1 MPYNCEE
8 CNVIGAKLNNLVEK
22 RLCRDC
28 LISDK
33 YRMICKSDVKNQYN
47 FNNNDFENYPY
58 EVIYTKNPHYR
69 CAISMNLFYEKDIK
83 KYFIE
88 KHKAIVI
95 KNIDEL
101 NDELNYKLGNN
112 ILINHNNVIDYE
124 ILSNEII
131 NSLVKHIEEYIE
143 IEKENKKEILLN
155 KLLDKYDITNEELPA
170 SVLQEIEYS
179 SIKNLKKIILRFT
192 KRRELLEILKKHDIE
207 DCINMKICSNF
218 IDSKIEDKA
227 YEVKDKIKIYLEK
240 IKD

>member
-33 YRMICKSDVKNQYN
+33 YRMICKSEVKNQYN

-58 EVIYTKNPHYR
+58 QIIYTNNPLYK
-69 CAISMNLFYEKDIK
+69 CASSMNLFYEKEIK

-88 KHKAIVI
+88 KHKNIII
-95 KNIDEL
+95 KNI
-101 NDELNYKLGNN
+101 NHELNYKLGNN
-112 ILINHNNVIDYE
+112 IVINDNVIDYE
-124 ILSNEII
+124 NLSNEII

-143 IEKENKKEILLN
+143 TEKENKKEILLN
-155 KLLDKYDITNEELPA
+155 KLLDKYDITKEELTA

-179 SIKNLKKIILRFT
+179 SIKNLKHIIMCFAR
-192 KRRELLEILKKHDIE
+192 KRELLEMLKKHNIE
-207 DCINMKICSNF
+207 NHITMKICSDF
-218 IDSKIEDKA
+218 IDGKIEDKA

>member
-22 RLCRDC
+22 RLCKDC
-28 LISDK
+28 LSSDK
-33 YRMICKSDVKNQYN
+33 YNLICKSMVKSNYN

-69 CAISMNLFYEKDIK
+69 CATSMRLFYEKDIK

-88 KHKAIVI
+88 KYKAVVI
-95 KNIDEL
+95 KNIDEINHKL
-101 NDELNYKLGNN
+101 NNN
-112 ILINHNNVIDYE
+112 IIINNNVINYE
-124 ILSNEII
+124 NLSNEII

-170 SVLQEIEYS
+170 SVLEEIEYS
-179 SIKNLKKIILRFT
+179 SIKNLKNIVLCFARK
-192 KRRELLEILKKHDIE
+192 RELLEMLKKHNIE
-207 DCINMKICSNF
+207 NHITMKICSEY
-218 IDSKIEDKA
+218 IKGEIEDKA

>member
-22 RLCRDC
+22 RLCKDC
-28 LISDK
+28 LTSDK
-33 YRMICKSDVKNQYN
+33 YILICKSMVKSNYN

-69 CAISMNLFYEKDIK
+69 CATSMSLFYEKDIK

-95 KNIDEL
+95 KNFNEL
-101 NDELNYKLGNN
+101 NHKLGNN
-112 ILINHNNVIDYE
+112 NIIINDNDIDYE
-124 ILSNEII
+124 NLSNEII

-143 IEKENKKEILLN
+143 IEKDNKKEVLLN
-155 KLLDKYDITNEELPA
+155 KLLEKYDITKEELTA
-170 SVLQEIEYS
+170 SVLEEIEYS
-179 SIKNLKKIILRFT
+179 SLKNLKHIIMCFAR
-192 KRRELLEILKKHDIE
+192 RRELLEMLKKHNIE
-207 DCINMKICSNF
+207 NHITMKICSDF
-218 IDSKIEDKA
+218 IDGKIEDKA

>member
-8 CNVIGAKLNNLVEK
+8 CNIIGAKLNNLVEK
-22 RLCRDC
+22 RLCKDC

-33 YRMICKSDVKNQYN
+33 YRMICKSEVKNQYK

-58 EVIYTKNPHYR
+58 RVIYTNNPFYKS
-69 CAISMNLFYEKDIK
+69 ASGMNLFYEKDIK

-95 KNIDEL
+95 KNIDEI
-101 NDELNYKLGNN
+101 NYKLDNN
-112 ILINHNNVIDYE
+112 IVINDNVIDYE
-124 ILSNEII
+124 NLSNEII

-143 IEKENKKEILLN
+143 IEKENKKEILLD
-155 KLLDKYDITNEELPA
+155 KLLDKYDIDREELSA
-170 SVLQEIEYS
+170 SILEEIKYS
-179 SIKNLKKIILRFT
+179 SIKNLKNIVLCFARK
-192 KRRELLEILKKHDIE
+192 RELLEMLKKHDIE
-207 DCINMKICSNF
+207 NCITMKICSEY
-218 IDSKIEDKA
+218 IKDEIEDKA

>member
-22 RLCRDC
+22 RLCKDC
-28 LISDK
+28 LLSDN
-33 YRMICKSDVKNQYN
+33 YILICKSMVKSKYN
-47 FNNNDFENYPY
+47 YNNNDFENYPY
-58 EVIYTKNPHYR
+58 RVIYTNNPFYKS
-69 CAISMNLFYEKDIK
+69 ASGMNLFYEKEIK

-101 NDELNYKLGNN
+101 NHKLGN
-112 ILINHNNVIDYE
+112 IVINDNVIDYE
-124 ILSNEII
+124 NLSNEII

-143 IEKENKKEILLN
+143 TEKDKKKEALLN

-170 SVLQEIEYS
+170 SVLEEIEYS
-179 SIKNLKKIILRFT
+179 SLKNLKHIIMCFAR
-192 KRRELLEILKKHDIE
+192 RRELLEILKKHNIE
-207 DCINMKICSNF
+207 DCITMKICSDF
-218 IDSKIEDKA
+218 INGEIEDKA

>member
-33 YRMICKSDVKNQYN
+33 YRMICKSEVKNQYN
-47 FNNNDFENYPY
+47 YNNNDFENYPY
-58 EVIYTKNPHYR
+58 QIIYTNNPLYK
-69 CAISMNLFYEKDIK
+69 CASSMNLFYEKEIK

-88 KHKAIVI
+88 KHKNIII
-95 KNIDEL
+95 KNINQL
-101 NDELNYKLGNN
+101 NYELNYKLGNN
-112 ILINHNNVIDYE
+112 IVINDNVIDYE
-124 ILSNEII
+124 NLSNEII

-143 IEKENKKEILLN
+143 TEKENKKEILLN
-155 KLLDKYDITNEELPA
+155 KLLDKYDITKEELTA

-179 SIKNLKKIILRFT
+179 SIKNLKHIIMCFAR
-192 KRRELLEILKKHDIE
+192 KRELLEMLKKHNIE
-207 DCINMKICSNF
+207 NHITMKICSDF
-218 IDSKIEDKA
+218 INGIIEDKA

>member
-22 RLCRDC
+22 RLCKDC
-28 LISDK
+28 LSSDK
-33 YRMICKSDVKNQYN
+33 YNLICKSMVKSNYN

-58 EVIYTKNPHYR
+58 EVIYTRNPHYR
-69 CAISMNLFYEKDIK
+69 CATSMNLFYEKDIK

-88 KHKAIVI
+88 KYKAVVI
-95 KNIDEL
+95 KNIDEINHKL
-101 NDELNYKLGNN
+101 NNN
-112 ILINHNNVIDYE
+112 IIINNNVINYE
-124 ILSNEII
+124 NLSNEII

-170 SVLQEIEYS
+170 SVLEEIKYS
-179 SIKNLKKIILRFT
+179 SIKNLKNIVSCFAR
-192 KRRELLEILKKHDIE
+192 RRELLEMLKKHNIE
-207 DCINMKICSNF
+207 NHITMKICSDF
-218 IDSKIEDKA
+218 IDGKIEDKA

>member
-22 RLCRDC
+22 RLCKDC
-28 LISDK
+28 LTSDK
-33 YRMICKSDVKNQYN
+33 YNLICKSMVKSNYN

-69 CAISMNLFYEKDIK
+69 CATSMNLFYEKDIK

-101 NDELNYKLGNN
+101 NHNLNYN
-112 ILINHNNVIDYE
+112 IVINHDNVIDYE
-124 ILSNEII
+124 NLSNEII
-131 NSLVKHIEEYIE
+131 NSLINHIEEYIE
-143 IEKENKKEILLN
+143 TEKEDKKDTLLN
-155 KLLDKYDITNEELPA
+155 KLLVKYDIDREELPE
-170 SVLQEIEYS
+170 SVLDEIEYS
-179 SIKNLKKIILRFT
+179 SLKNLKNIVSCFARK
-192 KRRELLEILKKHDIE
+192 RELLEILKKHHIE
-207 DCINMKICSNF
+207 DCITMKICKEY
-218 IDSKIEDKA
+218 IKGEIEDKA

-240 IKD
+240 IKV